1 MNTSARIALGGLL
14 LLLGTAP
21 SFAQGVYETL
31 PAPNSSQ
38 SMPQP
43 PDSAPPGARTLAPG
57 STGQQRVGT
66 VGRTRVQPA
75 AATPMASRTPAPAR
89 R

>member
-1 MNTSARIALGGLL
+1 MNTKSIAALGGLL

-21 SFAQGVYETL
+21 SFAQGVFQTP
-31 PAPNSSQ
+31 PAPNSGQ

-43 PDSAPPGARTLAPG
+43 PDSAPPSARTLAPG

-66 VGRTRVQPA
+66 IGTTRVQPYPA
-75 AATPMASRTPAPAR
+75 AARTAQAWR
-89 R
+89 